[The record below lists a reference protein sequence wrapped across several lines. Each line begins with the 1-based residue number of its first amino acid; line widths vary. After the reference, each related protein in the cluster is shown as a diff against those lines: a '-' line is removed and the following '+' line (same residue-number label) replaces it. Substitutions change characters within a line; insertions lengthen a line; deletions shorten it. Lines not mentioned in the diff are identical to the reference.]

1 MWARAADRALSTK
14 KTQTNPPDKQS
25 ITASP
30 GVNTQHGTE
39 RRAKMPANAERW
51 TQCLLPWERAGLWLF
66 LVAILVFGGIVEKR
80 SVFLTRRMTD
90 ADDYFRAAWAVRTGQ
105 DMYSA
110 VDTNGWHYNY
120 PPFFAIVLQPL
131 ANPPPSANSQGFVP
145 YPVSVAAWYLISVG
159 FFLLAVHWLATA
171 LEQRSGVAIAR
182 WDRRWWWLRMAT
194 VLICLMAL
202 GRTLSRGQVNTL
214 VLFFFAGMI
223 ALLLANRHFAA
234 GLCLSVPICIKVYP
248 AFLLIAPMVRRDLRW
263 LTGCICGLIFGLL
276 IVPLLALGPRG
287 TLDAYRR
294 YNEVLIRP
302 ALGLQSD
309 PIRDFELTGATGTDS
324 QSFSALLYNITD
336 PNRIK
341 RPVVFAPWIRAAHW
355 TIGAAFAAVT
365 LAVGLRARRHDAI
378 GTTLF
383 LGTLIVVMLPI
394 SPVCHIHYFIF
405 AMPLIMGL
413 LAAMWERT
421 PFPRVE
427 PAYVLLFGANIVLN
441 VVSALPGFQSWKDY
455 GVTLGATLLL
465 WGAGIFELARTPIKE
480 QSSLSANA

>member
-1 MWARAADRALSTK
+1 
-14 KTQTNPPDKQS
+14 
-25 ITASP
+25 
-30 GVNTQHGTE
+30 
-39 RRAKMPANAERW
+39 MPADGQDCAQR
-51 TQCLLPWERAGLWLF
+51 LFPWERAGLWLF

-120 PPFFAIVLQPL
+120 PPFFAIMLQPL
-131 ANPPPSANSQGFVP
+131 ANPPPGVNNQGFVP

-159 FFLLAVHWLATA
+159 FFLLAIHWLAAA
-171 LEQRSGVAIAR
+171 LERSSGVSVKR
-182 WDRRWWWLRMAT
+182 WDRRWWWLRMGT
-194 VLICLMAL
+194 ILICLMAL

-214 VLFFFAGMI
+214 VLFGFAGMI
-223 ALLLANRHFAA
+223 ALLLANRRLAA
-234 GLCLSVPICIKVYP
+234 GLCLSLPICIKVYP
-248 AFLLIAPMVRRDLRW
+248 AFLLIAPVLRRDWRW
-263 LTGCICGLIFGLL
+263 LAGSVSGLILGLL
-276 IVPLLALGPRG
+276 VVPLLALGPRG
-287 TLDAYRR
+287 TRDAYRR

-309 PIRDFELTGATGTDS
+309 PARDFELTGATGTDS
-324 QSFSALLYNITD
+324 QSFAALLYNITH

-341 RPVVFAPWIRAAHW
+341 GALVFEPWIRAAHW
-355 TIGAAFAAVT
+355 MIGAAFAAVT
-365 LAVGLRARRHDAI
+365 LAAGLLTRRRDAI
-378 GTTLF
+378 GVTLF
-383 LGTLIVVMLPI
+383 LGALIVVMLPI

-405 AMPLIMGL
+405 AMPLVMGL

-465 WGAGIFELARTPIKE
+465 WGAGIFELTRTPIKE
-480 QSSLSANA
+480 QSSLSVNA